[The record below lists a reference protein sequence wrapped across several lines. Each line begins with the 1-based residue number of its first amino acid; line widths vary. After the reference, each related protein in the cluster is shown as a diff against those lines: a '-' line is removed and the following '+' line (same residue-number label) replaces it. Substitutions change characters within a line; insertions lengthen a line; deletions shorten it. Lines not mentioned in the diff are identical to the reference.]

1 MSEGDIFNL
10 TEAIAS
16 NAAIDYER
24 LEGMLATAYH
34 PVFGHLSYR
43 LTKTDDDPSKQSSW
57 YTTRECPVGI
67 NYAWNHAFTEAWYGR
82 RGWTLFIHG
91 EVPIK
96 EDQMETLKYK
106 RARNIEPFYA
116 PERAHD
122 GDAGLDLRFNPGVPV
137 EHTLKAGERR
147 LFSTGISIELPS
159 NMVAYVCSR
168 SGLAL
173 RSGVVVTNAPGV
185 IDSGYSGEIGVIL
198 TNTGDRDVTF
208 KPGDRIAQL
217 VIQDAYKPIPVEVS
231 EAQEGSARGDA
242 GFGSTG
248 ME

>member
-1 MSEGDIFNL
+1 
-10 TEAIAS
+10 
-16 NAAIDYER
+16 
-24 LEGMLATAYH
+24 
-34 PVFGHLSYR
+34 
-43 LTKTDDDPSKQSSW
+43 
-57 YTTRECPVGI
+57 
-67 NYAWNHAFTEAWYGR
+67 
-82 RGWTLFIHG
+82 
-91 EVPIK
+91 
-96 EDQMETLKYK
+96 METLKY
-106 RARNIEPFYA
+106 RRVRNIEPFYA
-116 PERAHD
+116 PVRAHE

-147 LFSTGISIELPS
+147 LFGTGISVELPK

-217 VIQDAYKPIPVEVS
+217 VIQDAYTPNPIEVS
-231 EAQEGSARGDA
+231 EAQDDSTRGSD

-248 ME
+248 VE